1 MRRPIYYNIVI
12 ILIGVCLGA
21 AASHAQSIITGAVS
35 GTITD
40 PSGAIL
46 PNATVTLVNTATG
59 DTQSGKTNTSG
70 VYLFPLLKPGDYT
83 VTVEQSG
90 FRVAVAK
97 VTVTLG
103 QTATADLKL
112 ELGDASQRV
121 EVTIGNVELQ
131 TEDGNISS
139 NFDTHQVENV
149 PNPGGDLTYIAQ
161 IAPGVTINTSSGGG
175 FGNFSAFGLPGTANL
190 FTINGND
197 YNDPFLNLNNS
208 GASNLLLGA
217 NEIEEVTVVSNAYT
231 GQYGRQAGAQIDYIS
246 KAGTNS
252 FHGDGLYY
260 WTGRA
265 LSANDFFNNA
275 NLAPRPFEN
284 NNQWGA
290 ALGGPIK
297 RDKAFFFANTEG
309 IRYTFGTSTQVFVP
323 SPGLQNFVLNTS
335 LPAFNPTAIPF
346 YQRIFALYNAAPG
359 INRATAAPGNSCGS
373 LGVIPT
379 TGSPVC
385 LNTFRSDVT
394 NGNRE
399 WLLTTRVDYN
409 FNDNNKVFARFK
421 NDRGFQPTFTDPIN
435 PIFNTQS
442 NQPEDEGQVNYTHIF
457 SPNVVNNFIGS
468 ILWYSAIFQS
478 ANQQA
483 ALNVFPAVLSV
494 GDTNMTALGPGGDD
508 VAAGFFFPQGRNV
521 TQWQLVNDL
530 SIARG
535 NHTFKLG
542 VNFRRDDVS
551 DFTAGEENFPFM
563 TANMA
568 NFVNGFVG
576 TAASP
581 GEVQQ
586 QFALRAEQP
595 LALYSLGA
603 YFQDE
608 FRVSQKL
615 KLTLALR
622 ADRNSA
628 GICQSG
634 CASRAVNPF
643 NLLQHSATV
652 PYNQMVT
659 VGSQILPDIEKV
671 VFQPRVGFAY
681 SPFGNKTVFRGGVGL
696 FSDLYPG
703 TLLNLFTRNFPVVT
717 TFSLTTG
724 AVSPASP
731 NSAAALIAACNTA
744 FQSNFNAGGTVGT
757 FLALAP
763 AGCQPPNLNDVVSQL
778 RNAKY
783 VEWNFEME
791 RRLNSKTVVT
801 ANYVGNR
808 GYDELVQF
816 PYLNAFGFDG
826 LPALPIDTRVKSVTQ
841 LTNTGVSNYN
851 GITLSILEQVAR
863 GFSGRFNY
871 TYAHALDDVSNGGVL
886 RYSLVNSILFQ
897 INPFNL
903 RSLNYSNA
911 DYDLRHSLN
920 ASYVWDLPF
929 KASNGL
935 LNKAIG
941 GWEVSGTFFYHTGFP
956 FSIVDGTSRLRFRG
970 NNMQNLT
977 ILATPIAAVQR
988 QCSSSAVNANTPC
1001 FTAGQFVPAGAATT
1015 FGTVPRNTFRG
1026 SGYFNSDLSLRK
1038 HFQFH
1043 ERYGFMVGANAYNVL
1058 NHANFANPIA
1068 NLNAGGALGTIQ
1080 STVNPPTSPYGSFA
1094 AAAVDARI
1102 VQVIAKLTF

>member
-1 MRRPIYYNIVI
+1 MRRPICYNIVMV
-12 ILIGVCLGA
+12 LIGLCLGA
-21 AASHAQSIITGAVS
+21 AVSHAQSIITGAVS

-46 PNATVTLVNTATG
+46 PSATVTLVNTATG

-70 VYLFPLLKPGDYT
+70 VYLFPLLKPGEYT
-83 VTVEQSG
+83 VTVQESG

-97 VTVTLG
+97 VIVTLG

-112 ELGDASQRV
+112 ELGDSSQTV

-359 INRATAAPGNSCGS
+359 INRATPAPGNSCGS

-385 LNTFRSDVT
+385 LDTFRSDVT

-478 ANQQA
+478 EI
-483 ALNVFPAVLSV
+483 
-494 GDTNMTALGPGGDD
+494 
-508 VAAGFFFPQGRNV
+508 GR
-521 TQWQLVNDL
+521 
-530 SIARG
+530 
-535 NHTFKLG
+535 
-542 VNFRRDDVS
+542 
-551 DFTAGEENFPFM
+551 
-563 TANMA
+563 
-568 NFVNGFVG
+568 
-576 TAASP
+576 ASCR
-581 GEVQQ
+581 E
-586 QFALRAEQP
+586 
-595 LALYSLGA
+595 
-603 YFQDE
+603 
-608 FRVSQKL
+608 RV
-615 KLTLALR
+615 
-622 ADRNSA
+622 
-628 GICQSG
+628 
-634 CASRAVNPF
+634 
-643 NLLQHSATV
+643 
-652 PYNQMVT
+652 
-659 VGSQILPDIEKV
+659 
-671 VFQPRVGFAY
+671 
-681 SPFGNKTVFRGGVGL
+681 
-696 FSDLYPG
+696 
-703 TLLNLFTRNFPVVT
+703 
-717 TFSLTTG
+717 
-724 AVSPASP
+724 
-731 NSAAALIAACNTA
+731 
-744 FQSNFNAGGTVGT
+744 
-757 FLALAP
+757 
-763 AGCQPPNLNDVVSQL
+763 
-778 RNAKY
+778 
-783 VEWNFEME
+783 
-791 RRLNSKTVVT
+791 
-801 ANYVGNR
+801 
-808 GYDELVQF
+808 
-816 PYLNAFGFDG
+816 
-826 LPALPIDTRVKSVTQ
+826 
-841 LTNTGVSNYN
+841 
-851 GITLSILEQVAR
+851 
-863 GFSGRFNY
+863 
-871 TYAHALDDVSNGGVL
+871 
-886 RYSLVNSILFQ
+886 
-897 INPFNL
+897 
-903 RSLNYSNA
+903 
-911 DYDLRHSLN
+911 
-920 ASYVWDLPF
+920 
-929 KASNGL
+929 
-935 LNKAIG
+935 
-941 GWEVSGTFFYHTGFP
+941 
-956 FSIVDGTSRLRFRG
+956 
-970 NNMQNLT
+970 
-977 ILATPIAAVQR
+977 
-988 QCSSSAVNANTPC
+988 
-1001 FTAGQFVPAGAATT
+1001 
-1015 FGTVPRNTFRG
+1015 
-1026 SGYFNSDLSLRK
+1026 
-1038 HFQFH
+1038 
-1043 ERYGFMVGANAYNVL
+1043 
-1058 NHANFANPIA
+1058 
-1068 NLNAGGALGTIQ
+1068 
-1080 STVNPPTSPYGSFA
+1080 
-1094 AAAVDARI
+1094 
-1102 VQVIAKLTF
+1102 

>member
-1 MRRPIYYNIVI
+1 MRRPVYCNIVI
-12 ILIGVCLGA
+12 ILIVACLGA
-21 AASHAQSIITGAVS
+21 AVSHAQSIITGAVS

-46 PNATVTLVNTATG
+46 PNAAVTLTNTATG

-97 VTVTLG
+97 VTVALG

-112 ELGDASQRV
+112 ELGDATQRV
-121 EVTIGNVELQ
+121 EVTVGNVELQ

-139 NFDTHQVENV
+139 NFDTEQVENV
-149 PNPGGDLTYIAQ
+149 PKPGGDLTYIAQ

-252 FHGDGLYY
+252 FHGDAFYY

-359 INRATAAPGNSCGS
+359 INRATPAPGNSCGS

-385 LNTFRSDVT
+385 LDTFRSDVT

-442 NQPEDEGQVNYTHIF
+442 DQPEDEGQVNYTHIF

-468 ILWYSAIFQS
+468 ILWYSPIFQS

-494 GDTNMTALGPGGDD
+494 GDTNMTALRPGGDD
-508 VAAGFFFPQGRNV
+508 VAAGFLFPPRRHV
-521 TQWQLVNDL
+521 TAWQLL
-530 SIARG
+530 
-535 NHTFKLG
+535 H
-542 VNFRRDDVS
+542 
-551 DFTAGEENFPFM
+551 
-563 TANMA
+563 
-568 NFVNGFVG
+568 
-576 TAASP
+576 
-581 GEVQQ
+581 
-586 QFALRAEQP
+586 
-595 LALYSLGA
+595 
-603 YFQDE
+603 
-608 FRVSQKL
+608 
-615 KLTLALR
+615 
-622 ADRNSA
+622 
-628 GICQSG
+628 
-634 CASRAVNPF
+634 
-643 NLLQHSATV
+643 
-652 PYNQMVT
+652 
-659 VGSQILPDIEKV
+659 
-671 VFQPRVGFAY
+671 
-681 SPFGNKTVFRGGVGL
+681 
-696 FSDLYPG
+696 
-703 TLLNLFTRNFPVVT
+703 
-717 TFSLTTG
+717 
-724 AVSPASP
+724 
-731 NSAAALIAACNTA
+731 
-744 FQSNFNAGGTVGT
+744 
-757 FLALAP
+757 
-763 AGCQPPNLNDVVSQL
+763 
-778 RNAKY
+778 
-783 VEWNFEME
+783 
-791 RRLNSKTVVT
+791 
-801 ANYVGNR
+801 
-808 GYDELVQF
+808 EL
-816 PYLNAFGFDG
+816 
-826 LPALPIDTRVKSVTQ
+826 
-841 LTNTGVSNYN
+841 
-851 GITLSILEQVAR
+851 
-863 GFSGRFNY
+863 
-871 TYAHALDDVSNGGVL
+871 
-886 RYSLVNSILFQ
+886 
-897 INPFNL
+897 
-903 RSLNYSNA
+903 
-911 DYDLRHSLN
+911 
-920 ASYVWDLPF
+920 
-929 KASNGL
+929 
-935 LNKAIG
+935 
-941 GWEVSGTFFYHTGFP
+941 
-956 FSIVDGTSRLRFRG
+956 
-970 NNMQNLT
+970 
-977 ILATPIAAVQR
+977 
-988 QCSSSAVNANTPC
+988 SSSRGRP
-1001 FTAGQFVPAGAATT
+1001 
-1015 FGTVPRNTFRG
+1015 TV
-1026 SGYFNSDLSLRK
+1026 
-1038 HFQFH
+1038 
-1043 ERYGFMVGANAYNVL
+1043 
-1058 NHANFANPIA
+1058 
-1068 NLNAGGALGTIQ
+1068 
-1080 STVNPPTSPYGSFA
+1080 
-1094 AAAVDARI
+1094 
-1102 VQVIAKLTF
+1102 